1 MIAAG
6 VPFEPRYDSVATKLF
21 AEELDRRVTRR
32 AFGEAEAKRRA
43 LSEDRALT
51 RAIELLNRSR
61 TQTDL
66 LRVASAASDGKA
78 A

>member
-1 MIAAG
+1 MKPGFTVTPAWRAELRRRMIAAG

-43 LSEDRALT
+43 LS
-51 RAIELLNRSR
+51 
-61 TQTDL
+61 
-66 LRVASAASDGKA
+66 
-78 A
+78 